1 MKSFWTVVTL
11 AQDELDDNYYV
22 CYGCANA
29 CTYAGKF
36 KPATCTGTP
45 ITETFD

>member
-1 MKSFWTVVTL
+1 MKPAWVVVTL
-11 AQDELDDNYYV
+11 AQDVLDDNYYC
-22 CYGCANA
+22 CYGCAMM
-29 CTYAGKF
+29 CTYTGKF